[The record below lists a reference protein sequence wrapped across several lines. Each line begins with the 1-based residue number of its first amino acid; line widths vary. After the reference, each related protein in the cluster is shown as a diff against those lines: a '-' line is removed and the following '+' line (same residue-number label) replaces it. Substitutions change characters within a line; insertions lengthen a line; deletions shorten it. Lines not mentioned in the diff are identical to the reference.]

1 VQGKETESGKNYGEE
16 REREE
21 SLKRKKLKIDN
32 YSLYVK
38 DLYFP
43 KLSMR
48 K

>member
-1 VQGKETESGKNYGEE
+1 LSRFKRIEKE

-21 SLKRKKLKIDN
+21 SLKRKRLKIDN

-43 KLSMR
+43 KLSMA